1 MEHQNIIHIDCCE
14 GWQVTGWLSTMMK
27 QERRRVTDLSRHH
40 SQPTHHPT
48 LSRSCNINLC
58 MPRHITMLNQKIA
71 SATYKCVFSFFFA
84 TISQYYCAMSFLQKP
99 TSRQFRIL
107 ISVSQLYSNTGYK
120 EPQGLSQTECWP
132 VPLMTC
138 VTWVMMPMCA
148 DAVPCQPMSCL
159 PNSKHQ

>member
-1 MEHQNIIHIDCCE
+1 MRAGKSRDDCPLWWGRRGE
-14 GWQVTGWLSTMMK
+14 GSQTWAGITARPPTTPLS
-27 QERRRVTDLSRHH
+27 L
-40 SQPTHHPT
+40 
-48 LSRSCNINLC
+48 RSCNINLC

-138 VTWVMMPMCA
+138 VTWVMMPMCV